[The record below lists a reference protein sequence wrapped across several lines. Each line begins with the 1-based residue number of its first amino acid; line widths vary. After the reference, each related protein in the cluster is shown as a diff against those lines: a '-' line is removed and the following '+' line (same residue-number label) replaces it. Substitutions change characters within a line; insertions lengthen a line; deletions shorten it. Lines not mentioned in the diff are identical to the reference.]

1 MTDDLVK
8 RLREYCDGN
17 NDLMD
22 AAADRIEQLEAE
34 VLRLGDV
41 LDATPSVFLRWPHE
55 GGGPTI
61 DFVMEL
67 MRQTTRTAHEAIRGS
82 LYHPLYDARAEL
94 EKTEEERHFF
104 ESGEPNQPTEN

>member
-8 RLREYCDGN
+8 RLRRNLASGLSASIGDTK
-17 NDLMD
+17 D
-22 AAADRIEQLEAE
+22 AADRIEQLEAE

-41 LDATPSVFLRWPHE
+41 LDATPSVFLQWPHE

-67 MRQTTRTAHEAIRGS
+67 MRKITKTAHEAIRGS
-82 LYHPLYDARAEL
+82 LYHQLYDTRAMM
-94 EKTEEERHFF
+94 EKKHD
-104 ESGEPNQPTEN
+104 